1 MSLKSGV
8 KMSEKRFTYTNGDI
22 KDNES
27 KGDTNLLY
35 KLNSD
40 EGRLEL
46 VEFMNAR
53 EQMITSLN
61 DEIKRLWDLIEE
73 HATDSSNLKRE
84 LRKQTRIS
92 NSYKEMTQ
100 LLMELIGEIE
110 K

>member
-1 MSLKSGV
+1 
-8 KMSEKRFTYTNGDI
+8 MSERFTYTNGDI
-22 KDNES
+22 KDNKS

-46 VEFMNAR
+46 VEFMNDR
-53 EQMITSLN
+53 EKMIVALN
-61 DEIKRLWDLIEE
+61 DDIARLHTAIDEYANDIR
-73 HATDSSNLKRE
+73 NLHNR
-84 LRKQTRIS
+84 LRKQQRIT

>member
-1 MSLKSGV
+1 
-8 KMSEKRFTYTNGDI
+8 MSERFTYTNGDI
-22 KDNES
+22 KDNQC

-46 VEFMNAR
+46 VEFMNDR
-53 EQMITSLN
+53 EQMITALN
-61 DEIKRLWDLIEE
+61 DDIAKLQDALEDW
-73 HATDSSNLKRE
+73 ATRYRNTQKQ
-84 LRKQTRIS
+84 LRKQERIS